1 MKKTLSRKIRSI
13 LFACTICA
21 GLVTLNG
28 CAIYDWL
35 MGWIQTAFS
44 TASAYEVSV
53 VDCKNFKVPD
63 QIVHITPKLS
73 GRLSESVR
81 EGVVDVS
88 KKPKFQNIRLVDRIP
103 RAKFVDFQN
112 AFFSD
117 KTTYVERTA
126 LLRQYCDTYKT
137 NIVVWGATMGD
148 DSGIAFI
155 GWLYR
160 RDLDVITKTEPQKLE
175 EKMSARVQEHTV
187 KMAIANL
194 LQGSLEG
201 RPIGGDGKVADAL
214 IDNKEAIL
222 TTTAAAL
229 AVAVK
234 YMLTPSSDS
243 GSGDK

>member
-1 MKKTLSRKIRSI
+1 MKKNLSRKIRTL
-13 LFACTICA
+13 LFAGAVCA
-21 GLVTLNG
+21 GLFSLSG

-88 KKPKFQNIRLVDRIP
+88 KKPKFQNIRLRDRIP
-103 RAKFVDFQN
+103 RTKFSDFQN

-137 NIVVWGATMGD
+137 NIVIWGATMGD

-194 LQGSLEG
+194 LQGSIEG
-201 RPIGGDGKVADAL
+201 RPIGGDGKVADVL
-214 IDNKEAIL
+214 IDNKDTIL

-229 AVAVK
+229 ALAVK
-234 YMLTPSSDS
+234 YMLTPSGG
-243 GSGDK
+243 GSEN